1 MFLEIPATMFSYM
14 LWNTVFWWVSFG
26 GRIPWKVTVSYKI
39 SNMFEAN
46 IGWKQQTTMPWEAAR
61 SGGHFFPV
69 LEESPR
75 NLIWKEVVLTKCL
88 WIAHSTNR
96 EAEIVQ
102 VNFELLVSV
111 QFCISVEFSRK
122 GSEKSAGNSQPHP
135 VAHTFGEVKDCKSI
149 KEEDEC
155 MKSGF
160 SKDSKDGWKRW
171 LLDGMFLSRHTGNNL
186 MAWDGDI
193 RISQSLSMLEN
204 LAVLPL

>member
-1 MFLEIPATMFSYM
+1 MEEYL
-14 LWNTVFWWVSFG
+14 
-26 GRIPWKVTVSYKI
+26 GRWPCHTRFPRCSR
-39 SNMFEAN
+39 
-46 IGWKQQTTMPWEAAR
+46 QT
-61 SGGHFFPV
+61 SGGSSKPQCHEKPLEAEAIFFPV
-69 LEESPR
+69 LEEIPR

-96 EAEIVQ
+96 EAETVQ

-171 LLDGMFLSRHTGNNL
+171 LLDGMFLSRHRGNNL